1 MKLSLSRSLSERDK
15 SILLALGVVV
25 VFLLVYLIG
34 VRPALNQLSNLA
46 QERSSLEQTLAS
58 LGQVHARQQQ
68 QEKQGKNVMTR
79 LPIGAHEANAL
90 EVINGIAQSDKVT
103 LVSVALGQ
111 SAGST
116 SGVTPV
122 QSNTGGTAGVIQS
135 GSLPSLQY
143 TISATGSTAA
153 LESFFADLA
162 KASRLMTVTMQSI
175 TGTADGV
182 VANFTLNVYYRN
194 A

>member
-34 VRPALNQLSNLA
+34 VRPALDQLSNLA

-111 SAGST
+111 SAGSA
-116 SGVTPV
+116 SGAMPV
-122 QSNTGGTAGVIQS
+122 QSNTGGTAGAIQS

>member
-1 MKLSLSRSLSERDK
+1 VKLSLSRSLSERDK
-15 SILLALGVVV
+15 SILLVLGVVV

-34 VRPALNQLSNLA
+34 VRPALDQLSNLA

-68 QEKQGKNVMTR
+68 QEERGKNVMTR

-116 SGVTPV
+116 NGASTV
-122 QSNTGGTAGVIQS
+122 QSNTGGTVGAVQS

-153 LESFFADLA
+153 LEAFFADLA
-162 KASRLMTVTMQSI
+162 KAPRLMTVTLQSV
-175 TGTADGV
+175 TGTANGV